1 MLMSTQT
8 VDTDNELQKFWFQI
22 SNEQQ
27 WYSIIRECREWFG
40 KNWKGQ
46 PKVRRK
52 LGHIVSGRGGAPF
65 LNVWFE
71 VPDNR
76 FATWVSVKY
85 SIQVQSDA
93 KYKNGK

>member
-1 MLMSTQT
+1 MLMSTET
-8 VDTDNELQKFWFQI
+8 STTDLQKFWFQI
-22 SNEQQ
+22 STENQ
-27 WYSIIRECREWFG
+27 WYAIIRECREWFG

-52 LGHIVSGRGGAPF
+52 LGNILNGRAGTSH
-65 LNVWFE
+65 LMVWFE
-71 VPDNR
+71 VPDSR

-93 KYKNGK
+93 KYQSGK